1 MQKIL
6 YDYANAKQKNRET
19 IKNPII
25 IRNIL
30 IAKKEEEF
38 HFAMKLDRETLTSKK
53 VLFQLPQTI

>member
-30 IAKKEEEF
+30 IAKKEEF